1 MKSEESPSLNRE
13 GRGGSSKKNFI
24 LAMLVILGVVTF
36 LDRINISVAGSSIMK
51 DLNLSAAEWGWVQS
65 AFILSYGLMQI
76 PMGAYG
82 DRHGH
87 RKVLTEIVLWWSLF
101 TAFTGVAGGLVSL
114 LIIRFM
120 FGVGEAGSSPCSTG
134 VISRWFEKHEVGKAQ
149 GYVWAASRMGG
160 ALTPFVVIPVMAWL
174 GWRAAFWLLGGLGVI
189 WAVVWYIMYRDKK
202 PTLNPSQ
209 REGSPNTSETNKN
222 SLPLGGQGV
231 GSPSGEVGETQVS
244 SPPSGEIKWGPILHN
259 RQFWTICA
267 MYFFY
272 AFGSWFFF
280 SWFPTFMELGR
291 GFAKSELTYA
301 VAVPFIM
308 SMIGNITGGYL
319 TDKLSAKYGLKVG
332 RKALGTSSLAISALC
347 MFLAAFIPGKMA
359 VFVFLSLCF
368 GIFDLMLPS
377 AWALCIDLGKQHAG
391 AISGAMNT
399 FGNNGGFFC
408 GILFGYLVQASGNYN
423 LPLYMI
429 AGMLLISALLFSFIN
444 PTKPI
449 VE

>member
-1 MKSEESPSLNRE
+1 MKR
-13 GRGGSSKKNFI
+13 KNII
-24 LAMLVILGVVTF
+24 LTMLVLLGVVTF
-36 LDRINISVAGSSIMK
+36 LDRINISVAGSSIMH

-76 PMGAYG
+76 PMGALG
-82 DRHGH
+82 DRYGH
-87 RKVLTEIVLWWSLF
+87 RKILSMIVLWWSLF
-101 TAFTGVAGGLVSL
+101 TAFTGRAGGLASL
-114 LIIRFM
+114 LVIRFM
-120 FGVGEAGSSPCSTG
+120 FGIGEAGSSPCSTG

-160 ALTPFVVIPVMAWL
+160 ALTPFVVIPVMTLL
-174 GWRAAFWLLGGLGVI
+174 GWREAFYILGALGIVWAA
-189 WAVVWYIMYRDKK
+189 VWYFYYRDRQ
-202 PTLNPSQ
+202 P
-209 REGSPNTSETNKN
+209 ETAK
-222 SLPLGGQGV
+222 
-231 GSPSGEVGETQVS
+231 ETVRQ
-244 SPPSGEIKWGPILHN
+244 PIPWRTILHHK
-259 RQFWTICA
+259 QFWIICA

-308 SMIGNITGGYL
+308 SMIGNISGGYL
-319 TDKLSAKYGLKVG
+319 TDRLTKKYGLKIG
-332 RKALGTSSLAISALC
+332 RKALGSTSLAVSAVC

-391 AISGAMNT
+391 TISGAMNT
-399 FGNNGGFFC
+399 AGNLGGFFC
-408 GILFGYLVQASGNYN
+408 GILFGQLVQSSGNYN

-429 AGMLLISALLFSFIN
+429 AGMLIISAALFALIN
-444 PTKPI
+444 TTKPI
-449 VE
+449 VEKEV

>member
-1 MKSEESPSLNRE
+1 MNERMKSEESPSLNRE

-87 RKVLTEIVLWWSLF
+87 RKVLTQIVLWWSLF
-101 TAFTGVAGGLVSL
+101 TAFTGLAGGLASL

-134 VISRWFEKHEVGKAQ
+134 VISRWFEKNEVGKAQ

-174 GWRAAFWLLGGLGVI
+174 GWRAAFWLLGGLGII
-189 WAVVWYIMYRDKK
+189 WAVVWYVMYRDKT
-202 PTLNPSQ
+202 PLQLPRGGEQQEASPRGGT
-209 REGSPNTSETNKN
+209 EGVSWNK
-222 SLPLGGQGV
+222 
-231 GSPSGEVGETQVS
+231 
-244 SPPSGEIKWGPILHN
+244 ILRN

-319 TDKLSAKYGLKVG
+319 TDKISAKYGLKVG

-399 FGNNGGFFC
+399 FGNIGGFFC

-429 AGMLLISALLFSFIN
+429 AGMLLISSLLFSFIN

>member
-1 MKSEESPSLNRE
+1 MKR
-13 GRGGSSKKNFI
+13 KNII
-24 LAMLVILGVVTF
+24 LTMLVLLGVVTF
-36 LDRINISVAGSSIMK
+36 LDRINISVAGSSIMH

-65 AFILSYGLMQI
+65 AFILSYGLMQS
-76 PMGAYG
+76 PMGALG
-82 DRHGH
+82 DRYGH
-87 RKVLTEIVLWWSLF
+87 RKILSMIVLWWSLF
-101 TAFTGVAGGLVSL
+101 TAFTGMAGGLASL
-114 LIIRFM
+114 LVIRFM
-120 FGVGEAGSSPCSTG
+120 FGIGEAGSSPCSTG

-160 ALTPFVVIPVMAWL
+160 ALTPFVVIPVMTLL
-174 GWRAAFWLLGGLGVI
+174 GWREAFYILGALGIVWAA
-189 WAVVWYIMYRDKK
+189 VWYFYYRDRQ
-202 PTLNPSQ
+202 P
-209 REGSPNTSETNKN
+209 ETAK
-222 SLPLGGQGV
+222 
-231 GSPSGEVGETQVS
+231 ETVRQ
-244 SPPSGEIKWGPILHN
+244 PIPWRTILHHK
-259 RQFWTICA
+259 QFWIICA

-308 SMIGNITGGYL
+308 SMIGNISGGYL
-319 TDKLSAKYGLKVG
+319 TDRLTKKYGLKIG
-332 RKALGTSSLAISALC
+332 RKALGSTSLAVSAVC

-391 AISGAMNT
+391 TISGAMNT
-399 FGNNGGFFC
+399 AGNLGGFFC
-408 GILFGYLVQASGNYN
+408 GILFGQLVQSSGNYN

-429 AGMLLISALLFSFIN
+429 DGMLIISAALFALIN

-449 VE
+449 VEKEV

>member
-1 MKSEESPSLNRE
+1 MKR
-13 GRGGSSKKNFI
+13 KHFI
-24 LAMLVILGVVTF
+24 LTMLVVLGVVTF
-36 LDRINISVAGSSIMK
+36 LDRINISVAGSAIMR

-76 PMGAYG
+76 PMGAFG
-82 DRHGH
+82 DHHGH
-87 RKVLTEIVLWWSLF
+87 RKVLALIVLWWSLF
-101 TAFTGVAGGLVSL
+101 TAFTGLAGGLASMLV
-114 LIIRFM
+114 IRFM
-120 FGVGEAGSSPCSTG
+120 FGMGEAGSSPCSTG
-134 VISRWFEKHEVGKAQ
+134 VISRWFEKNEVGKAQ

-174 GWRAAFWLLGGLGVI
+174 GWRAAFYLLGTLGIV
-189 WAVVWYIMYRDKK
+189 WALVWYAYYRDRQ
-202 PTLNPSQ
+202 PSAALQ
-209 REGSPNTSETNKN
+209 ESRK
-222 SLPLGGQGV
+222 
-231 GSPSGEVGETQVS
+231 
-244 SPPSGEIKWGPILHN
+244 IKIPWRAILHS
-259 RQFWTICA
+259 RQVWIICA

-301 VAVPFIM
+301 VAVPFVM
-308 SMIGNITGGYL
+308 SMLGNVMGGYL
-319 TDKLSAKYGLKVG
+319 TDRLSAKYGLKVG
-332 RKALGTSSLAISALC
+332 RKALGSTSLAVSAVC

-377 AWALCIDLGKQHAG
+377 AWALCIDLGKQYAG
-391 AISGAMNT
+391 AVSGAMNT
-399 FGNNGGFFC
+399 AGNIGGFFC
-408 GILFGYLVQASGNYN
+408 GILFGFLVQSSGNYN

-429 AGMLLISALLFSFIN
+429 AAMLIISAVLFAFIN

-449 VE
+449 ISEA